1 MKWFRQL
8 EPIFWA
14 VLAATFYA
22 TGDTMASAGFFI
34 VAQLAVMNGHYNRL
48 SEMMR
53 FK

>member
-8 EPIFWA
+8 EPILWG
-14 VLAATFYA
+14 VLAATFLP
-22 TGDTMASAGFFI
+22 TGDIMASAGFCL
-34 VAQLAVMNGHYNRL
+34 VAQLAVMNAHYNRL

>member
-14 VLAATFYA
+14 VLAATFFA
-22 TGDTMASAGFFI
+22 TGDIVASAGFFI
-34 VAQLAVMNGHYNRL
+34 VAQLAVMNAHYHRL
-48 SEMMR
+48 SDMMR